1 MYDPVIFDLDGTLL
15 NTIGDLAEA
24 GNHTLLELGYPVHD
38 IQEYKIFV
46 GNGIPK
52 LVERFLPK
60 GFSEETFNTAYKIF
74 GEYYGEHFADR
85 TVPYDG
91 ITELVKE
98 LRNKGVNCLC
108 NTNKS
113 HKYAAKLIEKFFGS
127 DIRETVGGENGYPR
141 KPSPEAALYLGEKY
155 KKAGFKP
162 LFAGDS
168 SVDMQT
174 AQNAGFDAC
183 GVLWGFRA
191 SEELESFKPRFIVKD
206 VNELRRAIV
215 GS

>member
-24 GNHTLLELGYPVHD
+24 GNHTLLELGFPVHD
-38 IQEYKIFV
+38 EQEYKLFV

-60 GFSEETFNTAYKIF
+60 GFSEDTFNTAYRIF

-127 DIRETVGGENGYPR
+127 DIAETIGGENGYPR
-141 KPSPEAALYLGEKY
+141 KPSPEAALYLWQKY

-162 LFAGDS
+162 LYIGDS

-174 AQNAGFDAC
+174 AKNAGFDAC
-183 GVLWGFRA
+183 GVLWGFRTRA
-191 SEELESFKPRFIVKD
+191 ELEGFKPRFLALNVE
-206 VNELRRAIV
+206 ELRSIV
-215 GS
+215 GC